1 MANKIVFDY
10 EQIASAVAKIRNIAD
25 SYKTAAETLQ
35 NNVTAA
41 IGTWEG
47 ESFDNFNALFTGD
60 IKIFTVKNIPE
71 MVTGL
76 ADLLEGNA
84 KSMQETD
91 AEIAKNIPTSIF

>member
-10 EQIASAVAKIRNIAD
+10 DQIASAVTKIRNIAG

-35 NNVTAA
+35 NKVTAA

-47 ESFDNFNALFTGD
+47 KSADNFNKLFIED
-60 IKIFTVKNIPE
+60 IKTFTVTNIPE

-84 KSMQETD
+84 KSMQDTD